1 MRQKTKTIM
10 KKLLILLLVIPLIGF
25 SQTET
30 KREYYE
36 SGKIELKENL
46 KVKSNILTEIS
57 HVLM

>member
-1 MRQKTKTIM
+1 MRQKNKTIM
-10 KKLLILLLVIPLIGF
+10 KKLLILLLAIPLIGF

>member
-1 MRQKTKTIM
+1 MRQKNKTIM
-10 KKLLILLLVIPLIGF
+10 KKLLILLLAIPLIGF

-46 KVKSNILTEIS
+46 KVKLK
-57 HVLM
+57 M